1 MNHSR
6 ASISLCQE
14 LVRIPSPSG
23 AEGALMQR
31 VLERMQ
37 ALGFDE
43 TWQDRV
49 GNTVGVL
56 RGTKPGTTRRLLVDI
71 HADTVA
77 VTSAQSWHHDPY
89 SGDLENGRIYGRGA
103 CDIKSGLASALTGLA
118 ALPRQDFC
126 GEIWVAATV
135 CEEMIEGAATRVV
148 MEKGLPDF
156 CVVVEPTGLQVGIA
170 QKGRAG
176 VRLQTSG
183 IPAHTSR
190 AELGVNAVYKMLPAI
205 QAVREM
211 TKRNDPAVG
220 REVFELVEVVSE
232 PFPGNSIVPDGC
244 RARVDCRL
252 LLGETAQSL
261 LRRFQGAVGSDV
273 AVDLWPVGVD
283 LYTGIRLEQGDFHQ
297 AWSIDL
303 AHPLVKAALHALR
316 KLELPPDTCAIPYCC
331 NASATTQAGAPTIVF
346 GPGDIAQAHTIDE
359 WIDASQLPL
368 AAQALQELAA
378 ILLNPAD
385 SG

>member
-1 MNHSR
+1 MNQAH
-6 ASISLCQE
+6 ASIFLCQE

-23 AEGALMQR
+23 AEGAVMQR
-31 VLERMQ
+31 VQEAMQ

-49 GNTVGVL
+49 GSTVGVL
-56 RGTKPGTTRRLLVDI
+56 RGSKPGSPRRLLVDI

-77 VTSAQSWHHDPY
+77 VTSQHSWQHDPY
-89 SGDLENGRIYGRGA
+89 SGILEGGKIFGRGA
-103 CDIKSGLASALTGLA
+103 CDIKSGLACALTGLA

-148 MEKGLPDF
+148 LERGLPDF
-156 CVVVEPTGLQVGIA
+156 CVVVEPTRLKVGIA

-176 VRLQTSG
+176 VRLQTRG

-190 AELGVNAVYKMLPAI
+190 AELGVNAVHKMLPAI
-205 QAVREM
+205 QAVRDM
-211 TKRNDPAVG
+211 TKRNDPSLG
-220 REVFELVEVVSE
+220 REIFELVEIVSE

-252 LLGETAQSL
+252 LLGETPSSL
-261 LRRFQGAVGSDV
+261 LKRFQGAVGSEV
-273 AVDLWPVGVD
+273 AVDLWQVGVD
-283 LYTGIRLEQGDFHQ
+283 LYTGLRLEQGDFHQ
-297 AWSIDL
+297 AWSLDL
-303 AHPLVKAALHALR
+303 AHPLVKSALAALR
-316 KLELPPDTCAIPYCC
+316 KVGLPPETCAIPYCC
-331 NASATTQAGAPTIVF
+331 NASAATQAGVPTIVF

-368 AAQALQELAA
+368 AAQALMELAA
-378 ILLNPAD
+378 VLLNPAYP
-385 SG
+385 G